1 MRKRPD
7 ARALL
12 YERIRTAPPKF
23 VHVTGVPYTVEV
35 EACDDPEKLDH
46 VWMTMEVPPLGRIR
60 ASINTVSRAGR
71 QAGVDSRIF
80 VAVLPNT
87 WTEKPQ
93 TGLVE
98 CDGQSYAKVEAATE
112 ISYTPYDREELT
124 AILLTKMKAAIR
136 AEVWGDLYARDHLG
150 VHQIHSRRAS
160 AAVSTDVK
168 NRDGALKLY
177 YAQDNLA
184 ELFLFKFA
192 GQP

>member
-7 ARALL
+7 DRALL
-12 YERIRTAPPKF
+12 YERIRTSPPKF

-35 EACDDPEKLDH
+35 EVCDDPEKLDH
-46 VWMTMEVPPLGRIR
+46 IWMTLEVPTYGRIR
-60 ASINTVSRAGR
+60 AALNTTSRIGREAGLD
-71 QAGVDSRIF
+71 ARIF
-80 VAVLPNT
+80 VGTLTNT
-87 WTEKPQ
+87 WTDKPE

-98 CDGQSYAKVEAATE
+98 CDGQSYTKVEAAAE
-112 ISYTPYDREELT
+112 VSYKAYEREELT
-124 AILLTKMKAAIR
+124 ELLLPKMKAAVR

-150 VHQIHSRRAS
+150 IHQIHSRRAS
-160 AAVSTDVK
+160 AAVPNDIR

-177 YAQDNLA
+177 YSQDNLA

>member
-7 ARALL
+7 VRALL
-12 YERIRTAPPKF
+12 YERIRNSPPKF

-35 EACDDPEKLDH
+35 EVTDDPEKEDH
-46 VWMTMEVPPLGRIR
+46 VWMTMEVPPYGRVR
-60 ASINTVSRAGR
+60 AAVNTVSRKARAAGL
-71 QAGVDSRIF
+71 DSRVF
-80 VAVLPNT
+80 VAILQNT

-98 CDGQSYAKVEAATE
+98 CDGQSYTKVEAATE
-112 ISYTPYDREELT
+112 VIYTPYEHKELVD
-124 AILLTKMKAAIR
+124 LLVTKMKAAVR

-150 VHQIHSRRAS
+150 IHQIHSRRAS
-160 AAVSTDVK
+160 AVVKTDLR

-177 YAQDNLA
+177 YAEDNLA

>member
-7 ARALL
+7 VRALL
-12 YERIRTAPPKF
+12 YERIRTSPPKF

-35 EACDDPEKLDH
+35 EVCDDPEKLDH
-46 VWMTMEVPPLGRIR
+46 VWMTMEVPPYGRIR
-60 ASINTVSRAGR
+60 AVVNTTSRVGR
-71 QAGVDSRIF
+71 LAGVDARIF
-80 VAVLPNT
+80 VATLSNT

-98 CDGQSYAKVEAATE
+98 CDGQSYTKVEAAADV
-112 ISYTPYDREELT
+112 SYTPYEREELT
-124 AILLTKMKAAIR
+124 ELLVSKMKKAIR

-150 VHQIHSRRAS
+150 IHQIHSRRAS
-160 AAVSTDVK
+160 AAVSTDLR

-177 YAQDNLA
+177 YSEDNLA

>member
-23 VHVTGVPYTVEV
+23 VHVTGVPYTVEEEV
-35 EACDDPEKLDH
+35 CEDPEKLDH
-46 VWMTMEVPPLGRIR
+46 VWMTMEVPPYGRIR
-60 ASINTVSRAGR
+60 AAVNTVSRMSR
-71 QAGVDSRIF
+71 QAGLDSRIF
-80 VAVLPNT
+80 VAILPSI

-98 CDGQSYAKVEAATE
+98 CDGQSYAKLEAAVKV
-112 ISYTPYDREELT
+112 SYEPFEHGPLT
-124 AILLTKMKAAIR
+124 TLLLKKMKAAVR

-160 AAVSTDVK
+160 AVVRTDLK

-177 YAQDNLA
+177 YVEDNLA

>member
-7 ARALL
+7 VRTLL
-12 YERIRTAPPKF
+12 YERIRNSPPKF
-23 VHVTGVPYTVEV
+23 VHVTGVPYTVEAEV
-35 EACDDPEKLDH
+35 CDDPEKEDH
-46 VWMTMEVPPLGRIR
+46 VWMTMEVPQYGRIR
-60 ASINTVSRAGR
+60 AAVNTTSRSAREAGL
-71 QAGVDSRIF
+71 DSRVF
-80 VAVLPNT
+80 VAILQNT
-87 WTEKPQ
+87 WTEKPE

-98 CDGQSYAKVEAATE
+98 CDGQSYAKVEAAVE
-112 ISYTPYDREELT
+112 VSYTPYEHEPLKELL
-124 AILLTKMKAAIR
+124 ITKMKAAIR

-150 VHQIHSRRAS
+150 IHQIHSRRAS
-160 AAVSTDVK
+160 AVVRTDLR